1 MHGGDIYRKKINM
14 DYSVNI
20 NPYGIPK
27 SVMEAMQEALNN
39 VQRYPDI
46 RCEELINMLTE
57 KFSCENGQIVC
68 GNGASELIMAVCHA
82 IRPKRALLYAP
93 GFSGYRYA
101 LKTVDCGIINCYDY
115 RQMEETIAGEK
126 PDIVFITNPNNPT
139 GQLISP
145 DTVKKIKKACAAA
158 GSTLLIDECFIEL
171 TGRPDEYSSV
181 QDIKQQDEENN
192 VIILRA
198 FTKSFAIPGVRI
210 GYALFSSKALAEKVR
225 SNIPEWNVS
234 VIAQSA
240 AKACLNETEFVKRS
254 AKLIAK
260 ERKFLSD
267 GLIKNKYNVFSSDAN
282 FILFEDVSETA
293 GKGFTGGDRRLY
305 DRMIDKGILIR
316 DCSDYEGL
324 VPGYYRIAVKT
335 HEENITLLNQLLSLE

>member
-1 MHGGDIYRKKINM
+1 M
-14 DYSVNI
+14 
-20 NPYGIPK
+20 
-27 SVMEAMQEALNN
+27 
-39 VQRYPDI
+39 
-46 RCEELINMLTE
+46 
-57 KFSCENGQIVC
+57 
-68 GNGASELIMAVCHA
+68 
-82 IRPKRALLYAP
+82 
-93 GFSGYRYA
+93 
-101 LKTVDCGIINCYDY
+101 
-115 RQMEETIAGEK
+115 
-126 PDIVFITNPNNPT
+126 
-139 GQLISP
+139 
-145 DTVKKIKKACAAA
+145 
-158 GSTLLIDECFIEL
+158 
-171 TGRPDEYSSV
+171 
-181 QDIKQQDEENN
+181 
-192 VIILRA
+192 IILRA

-282 FILFEDVSETA
+282 FILFEDVSETT
-293 GKGFTGGDRRLY
+293 GRGVTGGDRRLY